1 LEAIQ
6 QKDLYEKKMTNAT
19 NRWASTT
26 RSLERNLSGKSSLT
40 SFFKNRDTERATL
53 EGRAVSVRE

>member
-1 LEAIQ
+1 
-6 QKDLYEKKMTNAT
+6 MNTAT

-40 SFFKNRDTERATL
+40 SVFKNRDTERATL
-53 EGRAVSVRE
+53 EGKAVSVREYFLQEKISIL